1 MPLSML
7 NIGDIAIVS
16 LVKGNEK
23 TKKHLENL
31 GFVSNSAIMVI
42 AINDGDM
49 IVKIKDAKVALGRDM
64 TSKIIVTPQ

>member
-16 LVKGNEK
+16 LLKGNEK

-31 GFVSNSAIMVI
+31 GFVQNCEIMVVS
-42 AINDGDM
+42 INYT
-49 IVKIKDAKVALGRDM
+49 VN
-64 TSKIIVTPQ
+64 